1 MKQII
6 KTMAMGVL
14 AMIAVTSCSE
24 EKKGYTI
31 NGEIS
36 DVKEGVVYL
45 KKYVEKSFVFSYKC
59 S

>member
-45 KKYVEKSFVFSYKC
+45 MKYVE
-59 S
+59 